1 MLAGQPGES
10 AGREDN
16 FKNQLGR
23 GVRIGVVGG
32 AGAALVA
39 GAAVG
44 GGVDAAAAGGGG
56 NGWPT
61 GTIVTFFSTTGV
73 IGLSRPSRSTRV
85 IVFTTSTDEGSH
97 CPKIV

>member
-1 MLAGQPGES
+1 MLAGQPGDS

-44 GGVDAAAAGGGG
+44 ADGAAAGGGG
-56 NGWPT
+56 NG
-61 GTIVTFFSTTGV
+61 
-73 IGLSRPSRSTRV
+73 
-85 IVFTTSTDEGSH
+85 
-97 CPKIV
+97 